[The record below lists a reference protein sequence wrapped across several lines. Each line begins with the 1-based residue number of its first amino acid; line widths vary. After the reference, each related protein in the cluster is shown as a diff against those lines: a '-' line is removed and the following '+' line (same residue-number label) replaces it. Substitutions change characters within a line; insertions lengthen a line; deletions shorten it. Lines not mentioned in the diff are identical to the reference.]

1 MNDPLMSAHGP
12 EKANPMTV
20 DSAVEIQ
27 RRWYL
32 SDLPRRVSCE
42 RLRILDMNQNSPLVI
57 GDISPP
63 IDPLDEVNGAERHG
77 CEKVLNS
84 SV

>member
-1 MNDPLMSAHGP
+1 MNDPLTSAHVP
-12 EKANPMTV
+12 EKENPMMV
-20 DSAVEIQ
+20 DSAVEIR

-32 SDLPRRVSCE
+32 SGLRRRVSCE
-42 RLRILDMNQNSPLVI
+42 RLGIAKMNRNSPLVI
-57 GDISPP
+57 GEISPP

-77 CEKVLNS
+77 CVKALNS